1 MTSKMEWEEIHDN
14 LKIFI
19 WLVLLILSTV
29 GYFFLTPKQTLG
41 IIIGGLIVIANFKI
55 FKNTIRS
62 AFGKDFLLTAKKT
75 TILVKIYFRL
85 FALGLILALLLKIK
99 LVDPIGLTIGLST
112 VVTAIT
118 LLAVYLALKSK
129 SREAS

>member
-1 MTSKMEWEEIHDN
+1 MEWEEIHDN

-19 WLVLLILSTV
+19 WLVLLILSTM

-41 IIIGGLIVIANFKI
+41 IIVGGLIIIANFNI

-62 AFGKDFLLTAKKT
+62 AFGKDFLLAAKKT
-75 TILVKIYFRL
+75 TILAKIYFRL

-112 VVTAIT
+112 VVTAIV